1 VGNLTD
7 QYCTAF
13 KNIHLERMVEGIYDR
28 HSFQHEKASALQQ
41 LAALVERIVN
51 PPQRL
56 TWTRFMD

>member
-1 VGNLTD
+1 
-7 QYCTAF
+7 
-13 KNIHLERMVEGIYDR
+13 MVEGIYDR

-56 TWTRFMD
+56 T